1 MGSIEVNKEIF
12 INGNKVKI
20 ISGAVHYFRI
30 VPEYW
35 RDTLLDL
42 KAMGC
47 NTVETYVPWNL
58 HEPYQGKYDFSG
70 IKDIETFLK
79 LAEELELFVILRAS
93 PYICAEWE
101 MGGLPAWLLKYP
113 RIRLRTNDKQYLK
126 CLDQY
131 FSIDRKSVV

>member
-1 MGSIEVNKEIF
+1 M
-12 INGNKVKI
+12 NGNKVKI

-30 VPEYW
+30 VPEYS

-101 MGGLPAWLLKYP
+101 
-113 RIRLRTNDKQYLK
+113 
-126 CLDQY
+126 
-131 FSIDRKSVV
+131 

>member
-1 MGSIEVNKEIF
+1 MK
-12 INGNKVKI
+12 
-20 ISGAVHYFRI
+20 
-30 VPEYW
+30 
-35 RDTLLDL
+35 
-42 KAMGC
+42 
-47 NTVETYVPWNL
+47 
-58 HEPYQGKYDFSG
+58 PYQGKYDFSG

-131 FSIDRKSVV
+131 FSILLPKIK